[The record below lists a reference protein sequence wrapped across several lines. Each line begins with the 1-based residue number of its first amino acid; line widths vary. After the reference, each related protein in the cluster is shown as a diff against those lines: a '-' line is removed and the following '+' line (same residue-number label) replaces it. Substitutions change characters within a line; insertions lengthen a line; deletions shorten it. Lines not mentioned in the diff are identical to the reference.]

1 MWASV
6 NRKEGSEKEFLSTC
20 FRLCYETRVMNYH
33 FLLLT
38 TAGTTIERLLVHCKS
53 ISRTINYNWS
63 FPRHLWKLLTSYWV
77 EFERRIRTH
86 DRSKAPDPRSTF
98 SSCKLAAFCSTH
110 PLSGWNSTTISF
122 SLSLTL
128 PHAWLLFLS
137 LSPYLTLA
145 REHTHTHTLF
155 LSYFFTAR
163 LSPLVVLRA

>member
-1 MWASV
+1 
-6 NRKEGSEKEFLSTC
+6 
-20 FRLCYETRVMNYH
+20 MNYH

-38 TAGTTIERLLVHCKS
+38 TAGTTIERLLVHSKS

-63 FPRHLWKLLTSYWV
+63 FPRRLGKLLTSYWV

-98 SSCKLAAFCSTH
+98 SFCKLAAFCSTH
-110 PLSGWNSTTISF
+110 PLSGWNSTTISIF

-145 REHTHTHTLF
+145 RTPTHTRTRF
-155 LSYFFTAR
+155 SSLSFSQPGSLR
-163 LSPLVVLRA
+163 LLS